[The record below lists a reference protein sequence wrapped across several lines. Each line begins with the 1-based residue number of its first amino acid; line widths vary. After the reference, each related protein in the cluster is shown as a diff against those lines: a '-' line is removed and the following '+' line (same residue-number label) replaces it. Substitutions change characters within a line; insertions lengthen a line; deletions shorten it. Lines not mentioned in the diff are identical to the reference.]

1 MAGQTTLIV
10 TTRSGVRPLGV
21 RGEPLHNAAPQLR
34 RVVRR
39 RLGDDAAGLLADPQ
53 PHEDGKAIDWY
64 ADWPGQVQP
73 LSALAPERRA
83 EVLAGVER
91 TLAEIRRLGDAL
103 AGAGPREDM
112 GVVGLSLQ
120 LAARA
125 PAQSFIF
132 LVGERPVI
140 VCWGYEKEAAASLLP
155 ATLPRPPEPAR
166 SVLLGA
172 GPCSKR
178 PPSPPCRSL
187 RPVSTTIPWLRTL
200 LLALPL
206 LLLLLGAAWLLREM
220 LPADPSLSL
229 ATREGPPAPPAGGA
243 AARSDA
249 RPEGR
254 LLDRAVARAHPQGRA
269 VAGRSRAQEAHRR
282 LQAAGAAE
290 AAAAGRRRA
299 AATQARTGARSR
311 ADAGAAAR
319 RAPTTIACAC
329 LAPTNDYSFMSGCWR
344 TDPFRHEPMQGQP
357 GVSSYCFDANGNGQL
372 EWRRGRT
379 ACRTRAFARFDGP
392 TLRIRDGDSSCNDG
406 SRWYAD
412 QLVCQRGAD
421 NVAQCSGRL
430 AGRVRSGDLD
440 GQPAQAESELMSVL
454 RRHRHAMARIATSRS
469 ACSRPSARW
478 PWPGGPASAESVSVG
493 C

>member
-53 PHEDGKAIDWY
+53 AHEDGKAIDWY

-73 LSALAPERRA
+73 LSALAPEKRA

-155 ATLPRPPEPAR
+155 STLPRPPEPAPLSPAGR
-166 SVLLGA
+166 RPVLEAPAVAALPVA
-172 GPCSKR
+172 
-178 PPSPPCRSL
+178 

-206 LLLLLGAAWLLREM
+206 MLLLLGAAWLLREM

-229 ATREGPPAPPAGGA
+229 ATREGPPAPPAAEPPPDPTPALKA
-243 AARSDA
+243 AFSTEQSRERILKVELSLVEAELKKRIADCKPPEQPKPPPQVA
-249 RPEGR
+249 VAPPPPKPAPAPAPAPTPAPRQTRPNDDRLRLPRADQR
-254 LLDRAVARAHPQGRA
+254 LLLHVGLL
-269 VAGRSRAQEAHRR
+269 AHR
-282 LQAAGAAE
+282 
-290 AAAAGRRRA
+290 
-299 AATQARTGARSR
+299 SVPPR
-311 ADAGAAAR
+311 ADAGPARRVVLLLRRQRQRPARMAAR
-319 RAPTTIACAC
+319 PHRLPHPGAGALRGPDVAHPRRRFVVQRRLALVRRPARLPARRRQRRA
-329 LAPTNDYSFMSGCWR
+329 
-344 TDPFRHEPMQGQP
+344 MQRP
-357 GVSSYCFDANGNGQL
+357 
-372 EWRRGRT
+372 
-379 ACRTRAFARFDGP
+379 
-392 TLRIRDGDSSCNDG
+392 
-406 SRWYAD
+406 
-412 QLVCQRGAD
+412 
-421 NVAQCSGRL
+421 L
-430 AGRVRSGDLD
+430 AGRLGPVDLD
-440 GQPAQAESELMSVL
+440 GQPAQAEL
-454 RRHRHAMARIATSRS
+454 SRS
-469 ACSRPSARW
+469 P
-478 PWPGGPASAESVSVG
+478 
-493 C
+493 